1 MLRKGSSG
9 FPGADCWRRLRRSQ
23 VVRRL
28 RHRCEYFG
36 MLWLS
41 KGIPRLPRAAVL
53 RLATVA
59 GWVGYWVDRRG
70 RKLALENLSLAVRHG
85 GLELGGRSTTAVV
98 RACYQNFAR
107 NFLDL
112 FWFAGIPRDRVWDW
126 IDVDGA
132 ERLER
137 SLADGRGAIHITPHF
152 GLFELTSLTVGFLG
166 QQLQIVARD
175 FRNPRLTKIFAEAR
189 GSSGHRTHHRDGV
202 MLRLLRALRRGEHV
216 AMLTDLAVPPQGA
229 ATLIRQF
236 GVRSSVTALH
246 VELSKR
252 CDAPIVAAVCEPTD
266 DGRAKLRLLDIFSPP
281 GDEDRRGSRA
291 QRCEMTQRIWDVFEV
306 AIRRRPEMW
315 LWMYPHWRYRPAGP
329 VGEDDAQASA
339 YPGYAIPNAEFGKLC
354 RIQVADDESS
364 GP

>member
-1 MLRKGSSG
+1 
-9 FPGADCWRRLRRSQ
+9 
-23 VVRRL
+23 
-28 RHRCEYFG
+28 

-41 KGIPRLPRAAVL
+41 KGVPRLSRPAVL
-53 RLATVA
+53 RLAAVA
-59 GWVGYWVDRRG
+59 GRVGYWVDRRG

-85 GLELGGRSTTAVV
+85 GLELGGRGAPEVV

-126 IDVDGA
+126 IDVDGL
-132 ERLER
+132 ERLRR
-137 SLADGRGAIHITPHF
+137 SLADRRGAIYITPHF
-152 GLFELTSLTVGFLG
+152 GVFELTSLMVGFLG
-166 QQLQIVARD
+166 QQLHIVARD

-189 GSSGHRTHHRDGV
+189 GASGHQIHHRDGV

-252 CDAPIVAAVCEPTD
+252 CDTPIVAAVCEPTD
-266 DGRAKLRLLDIFSPP
+266 DGRATLRLLEVFSPP
-281 GDEDRRGSRA
+281 ADETHRGSRGK
-291 QRCEMTQRIWDVFEV
+291 RGEMTQRIWDLFET

-315 LWMYPHWRYRPAGP
+315 LWMYPHWRYRPAARD
-329 VGEDDAQASA
+329 GEQDASASA
-339 YPGYAIPNAEFGKLC
+339 YPSYAIPS
-354 RIQVADDESS
+354 VAFENRARTPAADGEIIGS
-364 GP
+364 